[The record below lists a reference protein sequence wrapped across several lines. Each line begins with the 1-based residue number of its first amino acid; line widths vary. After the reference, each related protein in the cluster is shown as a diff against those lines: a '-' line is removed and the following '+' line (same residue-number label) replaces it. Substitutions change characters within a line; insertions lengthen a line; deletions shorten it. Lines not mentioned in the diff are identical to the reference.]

1 MLRAVYYDESADL
14 EGIVIDQSIRF
25 ASRVIGP
32 MGAPVDASRFDEDSD
47 IEDEESVYAEDPLVA
62 GLRMMSDAPRPA
74 KEDMAAVKDESG
86 RSDSNLRRPLSND
99 GSGTQAEGELV

>member
-1 MLRAVYYDESADL
+1 MLRAVYYDESADADGM
-14 EGIVIDQSIRF
+14 EIDQSIRF

-47 IEDEESVYAEDPLVA
+47 IEDEEDVYAEDPLVA

-74 KEDMAAVKDESG
+74 KEDMMAVQDQSS
-86 RSDSNLRRPLSND
+86 RPDSNTHHPLSND
-99 GSGTQAEGELV
+99 GSGTQVEGKLV

>member
-1 MLRAVYYDESADL
+1 MLRAVYYDESADADGM
-14 EGIVIDQSIRF
+14 EIDQSIRF

-47 IEDEESVYAEDPLVA
+47 IEDEEDVYAEDPLVA

-74 KEDMAAVKDESG
+74 KEDMMAVQDQSS
-86 RSDSNLRRPLSND
+86 RPDSNTHHPLSND
-99 GSGTQAEGELV
+99 GSGTQMEDKLV